1 MSRFAGLGASV
12 DKPTRCYLSIPVS
25 GRPPLLSRDGDPAYI
40 DCLSLDSREA
50 GAQRRASAIA
60 RLDRRAAKLTAD
72 DIEAEQVGML
82 VALITGWRLYSLAG
96 DPLDVECDE
105 AAKRELMSD
114 PTFAWVRRQVEE
126 HIGDLGNWL
135 SATAN

>member
-1 MSRFAGLGASV
+1 MSKFAGLGASV
-12 DKPTRCYLSIPVS
+12 DKPTRCYLSIPTA
-25 GRPPLLSRDGDPAYI
+25 GRPPLVSRDGDRAYI

-60 RLDRRAAKLTAD
+60 RLERRAARLTAD
-72 DIEAEQVGML
+72 DIEAEQISML
-82 VALITGWRLYSLAG
+82 VALISGWRLYSLAG
-96 DPLDVECDE
+96 DLLDVECDE

-135 SATAN
+135 GATAS

>member
-1 MSRFAGLGASV
+1 MSKFAGLAAAV
-12 DKPTRCYLSIPVS
+12 DKPTRCMLSIPVA
-25 GRPPLLSRDGDPAYI
+25 GRPPLVSRDGDQAYI

-60 RLDRRAAKLTAD
+60 RLERRAARLTAD
-72 DIEAEQVGML
+72 DIEAEQVAML
-82 VALITGWRLYSLAG
+82 VALIAGWRLYSLSG
-96 DPLDVECDE
+96 EPLDVACDE

-126 HIGDLGNWL
+126 HVGDLGNWL
-135 SATAN
+135 GATAS